1 MRNRPD
7 RAGKP
12 AWARGWAAVACVVL
26 LAGSATALRGQ
37 TPGTAKT
44 DGQAAQNSTAPGAQT
59 AQPAM
64 AQAGVPAQTDTRPA
78 DTKPADTKPAETKAA
93 GGKAAP
99 GQAAVPGTATPGT
112 ATPGTAAAGGDAQ
125 SSQVE
130 QQAADLLKLAT
141 DLVNE
146 INETRPATLSVAVV
160 RKTDAIEQLA
170 KKMKGQP

>member
-1 MRNRPD
+1 
-7 RAGKP
+7 
-12 AWARGWAAVACVVL
+12 VVL

-44 DGQAAQNSTAPGAQT
+44 DGQAAQNSTAPGAQ
-59 AQPAM
+59 
-64 AQAGVPAQTDTRPA
+64 PAQTNTIPA
-78 DTKPADTKPAETKAA
+78 DTKPADTKAA
-93 GGKAAP
+93 GEKAAP
-99 GQAAVPGTATPGT
+99 GQAAVPGTATPET
-112 ATPGTAAAGGDAQ
+112 ATPGTAAAGGDAANQ
-125 SSQVE
+125 TTA